1 MDSFEKFGYLCL
13 GIVAFCYLLVMLF
26 GIVAAFPFGL
36 IGLIA
41 LVGIGALLIKVLKE
55 RRANVED
62 DHYTKTVDR

>member
-1 MDSFEKFGYLCL
+1 MDSFEKIGYLCL
-13 GIVAFCYLLVMLF
+13 GIVAFCYLLVLLV

-41 LVGIGALLIKVLKE
+41 IVGIGALLIKVLKE